1 MKLRSMELMM
11 MLETLYKKGY
21 LDCTKII
28 LDNAKALGLNAEES
42 FVLIRILE
50 NYKVTKTLSLE
61 HLQENVLITS
71 NKIDKIVA
79 DLMERGYYEI
89 FIAYDKGVGKECI
102 SFKPLF
108 EKIIKV
114 VNNEV
119 SVDNYDLEKAA
130 RFLSSNLNRVLT
142 SSELEILESF
152 MTDDH
157 YSLKDIEDATKRITD
172 KKRVLSMRTLTQELT
187 NKDKVSN
194 VKQEAPKA
202 LKDFFDKI

>member
-1 MKLRSMELMM
+1 M

-172 KKRVLSMRTLTQELT
+172 KKRVLSMRTLTQELA

>member
-1 MKLRSMELMM
+1 

-28 LDNAKALGLNAEES
+28 LENAKPLGLNAEEA
-42 FVLIRILE
+42 FVLIKILE
-50 NYKVTKTLSLE
+50 NYRETKKLSLE
-61 HLQENVLITS
+61 QLQENILITS

-89 FIAYDKGVGKECI
+89 FIAYDNGVGKECI

-108 EKIIKV
+108 DKIIKII
-114 VNNEV
+114 NNE
-119 SVDNYDLEKAA
+119 SSFDNYDLEKAA

-142 SSELEILESF
+142 ASELEVLDDL
-152 MTDDH
+152 MTTDH
-157 YSLKDIEDATKRITD
+157 YSLKDIEEATKRITD
-172 KKRVLSMRTLTQELT
+172 RKRILSIRTLTQELA
-187 NKDKVSN
+187 NKDKEAN
-194 VKQEAPKA
+194 KVKQEVPKA

>member
-1 MKLRSMELMM
+1 M

-50 NYKVTKTLSLE
+50 NYKETKTLSLE

-89 FIAYDKGVGKECI
+89 FIAYDKGVGKECN

-119 SVDNYDLEKAA
+119 TVDNYDLEKAA

-142 SSELEILESF
+142 ASELEILESF

-157 YSLKDIEDATKRITD
+157 YSLKDIEEATKRITD
-172 KKRVLSMRTLTQELT
+172 KKRILSMRTLTQELA

>member
-1 MKLRSMELMM
+1 M

-50 NYKVTKTLSLE
+50 NYKETKTLSLE

-119 SVDNYDLEKAA
+119 TVDNYDLEKAA
-130 RFLSSNLNRVLT
+130 RFLSSNLNIVLT
-142 SSELEILESF
+142 ASELEILESF

-157 YSLKDIEDATKRITD
+157 YSLKDIEEATKRITD
-172 KKRVLSMRTLTQELT
+172 KKRILSMRTLTQELA

>member
-1 MKLRSMELMM
+1 MELMM

>member
-1 MKLRSMELMM
+1 M

-50 NYKVTKTLSLE
+50 NYKETKTLSLE

-119 SVDNYDLEKAA
+119 TVDNYDLEKAA
-130 RFLSSNLNRVLT
+130 RFLSSNLNRVLIA
-142 SSELEILESF
+142 SELEILESF

-157 YSLKDIEDATKRITD
+157 YSLKDIEEATKRIID
-172 KKRVLSMRTLTQELT
+172 KKRVLSMRTLTQELA

>member
-1 MKLRSMELMM
+1 M

-50 NYKVTKTLSLE
+50 NYKETKTLSLE

-119 SVDNYDLEKAA
+119 TVDNYDLEKAA

-142 SSELEILESF
+142 ASELEILESF

-157 YSLKDIEDATKRITD
+157 YSLKDIEEATKRITD
-172 KKRVLSMRTLTQELT
+172 KKRILSMRTLTQELA

-194 VKQEAPKA
+194 VKQEAPKT

>member
-1 MKLRSMELMM
+1 M

-194 VKQEAPKA
+194 VKQQAPKA

>member
-1 MKLRSMELMM
+1 M

-50 NYKVTKTLSLE
+50 NYKETKTLSLE

-119 SVDNYDLEKAA
+119 TVDNYDLEKAA

-142 SSELEILESF
+142 ASELEILESF

-157 YSLKDIEDATKRITD
+157 YSLKDIEEATKRITD
-172 KKRVLSMRTLTQELT
+172 KKRVLSMRTLTQELA

>member
-1 MKLRSMELMM
+1 M

-50 NYKVTKTLSLE
+50 NYKETKTLSLE

-119 SVDNYDLEKAA
+119 TVDNYDLEKAA

-142 SSELEILESF
+142 ASELEILESF

-157 YSLKDIEDATKRITD
+157 YSLKDIEEATKRITD
-172 KKRVLSMRTLTQELT
+172 KKRILSMRTLTQELA

-194 VKQEAPKA
+194 VKQEAPKV

>member
-1 MKLRSMELMM
+1 M

-50 NYKVTKTLSLE
+50 NYKETKTLSLE

-89 FIAYDKGVGKECI
+89 YIAYDKGVGKECI

-108 EKIIKV
+108 EKIIKI
-114 VNNEV
+114 VNNEI
-119 SVDNYDLEKAA
+119 SFDNYDLEKAA

-142 SSELEILESF
+142 ANELEILEGF
-152 MTDDH
+152 MTTDH
-157 YSLKDIEDATKRITD
+157 YTLSDIEQATRRILD
-172 KKRVLSMRTLTQELT
+172 KKRVLSMRTLTTELA
-187 NKDKVSN
+187 NKQSVPAA
-194 VKQEAPKA
+194 KQAPKA

>member
-1 MKLRSMELMM
+1 MELMM

-194 VKQEAPKA
+194 VKQQAPKA